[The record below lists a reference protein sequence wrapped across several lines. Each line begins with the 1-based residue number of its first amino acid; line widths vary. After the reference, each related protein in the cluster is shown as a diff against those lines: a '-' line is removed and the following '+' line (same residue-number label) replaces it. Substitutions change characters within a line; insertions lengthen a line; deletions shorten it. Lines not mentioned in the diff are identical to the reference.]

1 MHTATNQPSET
12 TTFNPQTAEEAL
24 AHVKAIYR
32 IKRLESEVTMVAA
45 QTKALETLVHCMK
58 PVQTTGDTKLD
69 AFYARERNRQRLAAI
84 QTLLHIRTVQREK
97 RLRRAM
103 RAKAKAKAKA
113 ERLEPNR
120 ASDGSQATKKE
131 MPAPPAPSKGGVVR
145 SEADGH
151 VDNGSTVATPSPSP
165 QRGRRWSCADSAQDR
180 MRGRS
185 EPSDQPNNTT
195 SGGAADPSPQPSPAR
210 GEGADPPSALASEG
224 GRVSGR
230 MRGRPEPSG
239 RSECGML
246 KQRSNTEPTRPPDH
260 AQPSLSM
267 PPDSSPPR
275 KRSRYKTRKPK
286 RPKQM
291 RSRKR

>member
-1 MHTATNQPSET
+1 MRLARAKGEGGAVMHTAANRPSET
-12 TTFNPQTAEEAL
+12 NSTAPQTAEEAV
-24 AHVKAIYR
+24 AQVKAIYR
-32 IKRLESEVTMVAA
+32 VKRLESEVTMVAA

-103 RAKAKAKAKA
+103 RAKAKAKA

-151 VDNGSTVATPSPSP
+151 VDNGSTVATPAPSP
-165 QRGRRWSCADSAQDR
+165 
-180 MRGRS
+180 
-185 EPSDQPNNTT
+185 
-195 SGGAADPSPQPSPAR
+195 
-210 GEGADPPSALASEG
+210 LAGEG

-260 AQPSLSM
+260 AQTSLSM
-267 PPDSSPPR
+267 PPTSPPSR

-286 RPKQM
+286 HPKQPRRPK
-291 RSRKR
+291 R